1 VVEGNTH
8 TDESLLSGESV
19 PILKNENAP
28 VVSGSLNIG
37 NVIRVKAIRTG
48 NESALAQIIRLV
60 ESALSSRAP
69 IERIVDRV
77 AGLRPARRAAR
88 VVDLG
93 VLLAMH
99 SQVADALLHATTI
112 LVIACPCALGLA
124 TPLAV
129 TAAVGS
135 ASQAGLLISDASVLE
150 SMEKID
156 VAVLDKTGTLT
167 AAIFVWLTMFSRRF
181 ESRRWLWPDR
191 RWMQR
196 ILGAKSLRMRNSCFR
211 FCLFCPG

>member
-1 VVEGNTH
+1 
-8 TDESLLSGESV
+8 
-19 PILKNENAP
+19 
-28 VVSGSLNIG
+28 
-37 NVIRVKAIRTG
+37 VIRVKAIRTG

-77 AGLRPARRAAR
+77 CR
-88 VVDLG
+88 VFVPLVVLLALLDLG

-129 TAAVGS
+129 TAAV
-135 ASQAGLLISDASVLE
+135 ARPR
-150 SMEKID
+150 K
-156 VAVLDKTGTLT
+156 
-167 AAIFVWLTMFSRRF
+167 
-181 ESRRWLWPDR
+181 
-191 RWMQR
+191 
-196 ILGAKSLRMRNSCFR
+196 LGF
-211 FCLFCPG
+211 